1 MEGRYEGLEQG
12 GNGWQASE
20 VMLSDMSDGP
30 LNLLV
35 STTAAKK
42 ADMMRMTVAF
52 ILTDSTSAP
61 ADPRQEAYV
70 RSLGVKYNTAV
81 VQTQIDT
88 YQKML
93 DKAGNKLT
101 SAQGDQAKTQHNL
114 TKANSNIEN
123 LKTKRARVMA
133 ANAEVSGKITGLEKK
148 FALTND
154 PKDLQ

>member
-1 MEGRYEGLEQG
+1 
-12 GNGWQASE
+12 
-20 VMLSDMSDGP
+20 MLSDMSDGP